1 MKQVEEQLHELEQR
15 GRGESEEAHDVRS
28 ALESLTLFHE
38 LESQHR
44 RVEQNRASDS
54 TLARTLDTRVLKLK
68 YADPMHLA
76 SILERLVTK
85 HGIII
90 PDPRTRS
97 VVITDSPKNMERYR
111 SLIEQL
117 DVPADDSVTY
127 TGSDEF
133 RRVYDTFLVPG
144 RESRDA
150 PRSNRDVEIL
160 RDRVSDLSKQM
171 QEIRALLEQ
180 LAKERPRADDRPG
193 PETLPSDE
201 LQLQETLTY

>member
-1 MKQVEEQLHELEQR
+1 MKQVEEQLHGLEQR
-15 GRGESEEAHDVRS
+15 GRGESEEALEVQS
-28 ALESLTLFHE
+28 ALESLARNLHQ
-38 LESQHR
+38 LESQHK
-44 RVEQNRASDS
+44 RVEQDRANES
-54 TLARTLDTRVLKLK
+54 TLAMTLDTRVLKLK
-68 YADPMHLA
+68 YADPMHLV

-97 VVITDSPKNMERYR
+97 VVITDSPKNMERFH

-117 DVPADDSVTY
+117 DVPADDSVTSK
-127 TGSDEF
+127 GPDEF
-133 RRVYDTFLVPG
+133 SGYETFLVPG
-144 RESRDA
+144 RESRGA

-180 LAKERPRADDRPG
+180 LAKERPRDDDGLGLESP
-193 PETLPSDE
+193 PSDT